1 MQTVLERRGSR
12 VDVAERGGNAGAMEN
27 VENQTAVSH
36 VSHRPLE
43 IAQSAIPTF
52 PPRRRRFPL
61 LGNPKTKTQ
70 RLAPFGRSPQ
80 YDERRIHPRQRA
92 NPVFH
97 SSGACLDWKTL
108 AKKKLAETVSG
119 RV

>member
-1 MQTVLERRGSR
+1 MQRRGPGE
-12 VDVAERGGNAGAMEN
+12 DNAKRGGNAGAMEN

-43 IAQSAIPTF
+43 IAQGAIPTF

-61 LGNPKTKTQ
+61 LGNRKTKTQ

-97 SSGACLDWKTL
+97 SSGACLDWKML
-108 AKKKLAETVSG
+108 AKKKLAGTVSG